1 MDAVTTP
8 FSGLLVL
15 KLRRIEDRRGF
26 FCESYNKQ
34 RLVGVGIDADFV
46 QDNLSLSKPA
56 GTLRGLH
63 FQREPKA
70 QAKLVGVLKGVVR
83 DVVVDLR
90 RSSKTYG
97 QPFSILLSEAEG
109 NQLFVPVGFA
119 HGFVTLEPN
128 TLFVYKVSNY
138 YSAEH
143 DTGIRFD
150 DPVLGIEWGRAAD
163 ALVVS
168 ERDQMLPGFD
178 PRAEYFP

>member
-1 MDAVTTP
+1 MDVVTAP
-8 FSGLLVL
+8 FSGLLVV
-15 KLRRIEDRRGF
+15 KPRRIEDGRGF
-26 FCESYNKQ
+26 FCESYNKR
-34 RLVGVGIDADFV
+34 RLAEVGIDANFV

-63 FQREPKA
+63 FQREPMA
-70 QAKLVGVLKGVVR
+70 QAKLVGILKGVVR

-90 RSSKTYG
+90 RSSKTFG
-97 QPFSILLSEAEG
+97 RHFSILLSQSEG

-119 HGFVTLEPN
+119 HGFVTLEPD
-128 TLFVYKVSNY
+128 TLFAYKVSNY
-138 YSAEH
+138 YSPED

-150 DPVLGIEWGRAAD
+150 DPVLGIDWGRTAD

-168 ERDQMLPGFD
+168 ERDRALPSFD